1 MRHLAVPLLMML
13 AAGQI
18 LAGQETPLSSEW
30 KAAPAAM
37 QMVLPSLAG
46 VWAYSNPNA
55 KKNGDVYQWVAARAE
70 FTQQGDKV
78 QGKYECTY
86 AVPAGEKLN
95 PKVSF
100 SFEGRLVSEVVSFD
114 LKPPLKGTFKIL
126 KTSAAELS
134 VSYSIQNAAKQ
145 GINFGEI
152 PDNDPQPLSRL
163 AQ

>member
-1 MRHLAVPLLMML
+1 MRHLAVPLLTVL
-13 AAGQI
+13 AAGQV
-18 LAGQETPLSSEW
+18 LAGQEPPP
-30 KAAPAAM
+30 AAPLGGTPVL
-37 QMVLPSLAG
+37 QMVLPTLAG

-78 QGKYECTY
+78 QGQYECTY

-100 SFEGRLVSEVVSFD
+100 SFEGRLVSEVVSFN

-134 VSYSIQNAAKQ
+134 VSYFIQNAAKQ

>member
-1 MRHLAVPLLMML
+1 MRYLAVPLLTML
-13 AAGQI
+13 AAVEAM
-18 LAGQETPLSSEW
+18 AGQELPT
-30 KAAPAAM
+30 APGRGEPAAAM
-37 QMVLPSLAG
+37 QMVLPTLAG
-46 VWAYSNPNA
+46 IWAYSNPNA

-70 FTQQGDKV
+70 ITQEGDKV

-114 LKPPLKGTFKIL
+114 LKPPLKGNFKIL
-126 KTSAAELS
+126 KTSAAELA
-134 VSYSIQNAAKQ
+134 VSYFIQNAAKQ

-152 PDNDPQPLSRL
+152 PENDPQPLARL